1 MTTTTLTMGLRGL
14 LLGLVVV
21 LALLGSALFGSAGE
35 AHADCRGVPASFR
48 PTCVQND
55 AATYLSDLYVDKVP
69 GSDQDHLNMALQV
82 SQALRWGEQPGT
94 IAETLAQNTG
104 LTLVQAQDVVTEA
117 NFWMYPN
124 FFG

>member
-1 MTTTTLTMGLRGL
+1 MNVTKALATGIAAVAFAAPAAVATATLT
-14 LLGLVVV
+14 
-21 LALLGSALFGSAGE
+21 AAA
-35 AHADCRGVPASFR
+35 AHADCSGVPASYR

-82 SQALRWGEQPGT
+82 SQARRRGEQPGT

-124 FFG
+124 FLG